1 MMTDHVDVEDFFFAW
16 IVAVL
21 DFFYVVCYHEN
32 RIDKGKWTSPFTK
45 PFPDRWDNALMM
57 MMVAALQFSIFY

>member
-21 DFFYVVCYHEN
+21 GFFYAVCYHEN
-32 RIDKGKWTSPFTK
+32 RIDKGKWTSTFTK

-57 MMVAALQFSIFY
+57 TMVAALQFSIFY